1 MHRGYRQVLFILI
14 VTACFQST
22 ATAAS
27 SRSEA
32 LSSGLAA
39 IAPGLDVAAMTLR
52 PGDVGQPG
60 WVHDGAFVERLDSE
74 ARNEAAYLG
83 RGTSAESVAA
93 KLSAMGWGRMYV
105 DTLIVP
111 SPATPNAPAQRIR
124 SYITEYASAEGAAAG
139 FAYLEDES
147 AIPSAKDI
155 AASRTFGDAS
165 ELTEDRGVSAVD
177 GRTYRSLDLTFR
189 AGNLVAGVTLIVYPS
204 KTAVDP
210 QPSAVEAL
218 GTILEARVKTPLTN
232 GAGLGRA
239 VARLAPTDRAVTT
252 YDDAY
257 YRLGRADIPVSDES
271 VAATSLRV
279 RTYAEATDVYQ
290 LWQGIDASASAGVL
304 YGVTLLHFPSEA
316 AAAAWVTNLQSI
328 LAVNPFYGQM
338 RPIDGAPSIGD
349 QSIALGYAAGGGANA
364 PRAVL
369 VAVRVGAYVAR
380 VHVVPQG
387 QTRDIPV
394 APVIALAGIEAGC
407 LSGDACGDVLTL
419 PEGLIVTSAGATPVS
434 A

>member
-1 MHRGYRQVLFILI
+1 MQVRKSEMVRGVRQVLFIFI
-14 VTACFQST
+14 VTACFQSS
-22 ATAAS
+22 AAAAS
-27 SRSEA
+27 SIG
-32 LSSGLAA
+32 LSA
-39 IAPGLDVAAMTLR
+39 IAPGLDIAAMTLR
-52 PGDVGQPG
+52 PDDVGQPG

-74 ARNEAAYLG
+74 ARNQAAYLG
-83 RGTSAESVAA
+83 RGISAESVAA

-210 QPSAVEAL
+210 QPAVVEAL
-218 GTILEARVKTPLTN
+218 ATILEARVKTPPGD
-232 GAGLGRA
+232 GAGLGLA
-239 VARLAPTDRAVTT
+239 VARLGLADRAVAT

-257 YRLGRADIPVSDES
+257 YRLGGADIPVSGES

-279 RTYAEATDVYQ
+279 RTYAESTDVYQ
-290 LWQGIDASASAGVL
+290 LWQGIDAGGSVGLL

-316 AAAAWVTNLQSI
+316 AAGTWVTNLQSI
-328 LAVNPFYGQM
+328 LAVNPFYGKL
-338 RPIDGAPSIGD
+338 RPIDGAPTIGD
-349 QSIALGYAAGGGANA
+349 QSNALSYAAGGGANT
-364 PRAVL
+364 PQSVL
-369 VAVRVGAYVAR
+369 VAVRVGTNVAR

-387 QTRDIPV
+387 TSGDIPV
-394 APVIALAGIEAGC
+394 APVVALAKIEAGC
-407 LSGDACGDVLTL
+407 LNGDTCGDVLTL
-419 PEGLIVTSAGATPVS
+419 PDGLIIPGAATPVS
-434 A
+434 S